1 MAKVKLSKAKTAIII
16 IAAIIFALLVAGG
29 IYCVATDQSPAT
41 AIEAATAHQD
51 KLVGKWQ
58 SQKSP
63 GLSAYVFY
71 DDGTYDSYLSTV
83 NFSGEYTV
91 KGNKITLTNPNT
103 NAQVVYKYKVKG
115 KVLKLTLME
124 DDKEAETNAY
134 DSVDELQMK
143 TLADLIG
150 DSIKDNNALHMDY
163 LAIMAQNS
171 VIAGDWNRAISYYFE
186 LLNEDG
192 VLNADYDESR
202 YTGELEL
209 AAKIIHNICVLYFIG
224 LKSDEFTQIKKKY
237 DYIFKLESQRT
248 KRLVRN
254 NPAFK
259 EGFEEDFN
267 TLCEFT
273 TGILYYDSTHAT
285 DFISGNMMGA
295 ICEDSEKSGKK
306 HPANLSETVKIEDD
320 NIDLFILDNS
330 FAFKGNVITKI
341 LSDFPFDENQNEE
354 TQYAEENTVSTAVP
368 VVENR
373 LLEDDLFSELENL
386 TGLQEVKK
394 EVSSIINLLK
404 LQKIRKEKGLPELPI
419 SRHLVF
425 SGNPGTGKTTVARL
439 LAQIYHELGV
449 LSKGQLIEVDRS
461 GLVGGYV
468 GQTAI
473 KTQEVIQQALGGV
486 LFIDE
491 AYTLA
496 RGNDS
501 NDYGQEAID
510 TILKAMED
518 HRDDLV
524 VIVAGYPNLMERF
537 VNSNPGLKSRF
548 NKYIYFED
556 YTPEELLEIFDSMC
570 KKSGLTA
577 TQDARDLVLKHF
589 EKEYANRNETFAN
602 GREVRNFF
610 EKAVV
615 NQANRLAQE
624 SYIDDED
631 VATLT
636 AEDISKVG

>member
-1 MAKVKLSKAKTAIII
+1 MSRTRNFKPLFPTTGRMTLSVYQDLNNKYESNPQDLKVINNLIDVLQDY
-16 IAAIIFALLVAGG
+16 IF
-29 IYCVATDQSPAT
+29 
-41 AIEAATAHQD
+41 
-51 KLVGKWQ
+51 
-58 SQKSP
+58 
-63 GLSAYVFY
+63 
-71 DDGTYDSYLSTV
+71 
-83 NFSGEYTV
+83 
-91 KGNKITLTNPNT
+91 
-103 NAQVVYKYKVKG
+103 
-115 KVLKLTLME
+115 
-124 DDKEAETNAY
+124 
-134 DSVDELQMK
+134 SVR
-143 TLADLIG
+143 DLIAF
-150 DSIKDNNALHMDY
+150 DDDNEIFENKKQAALKVMDIALSIKDNYALHMDY

-192 VLNADYDESR
+192 VLNADYDES
-202 YTGELEL
+202 YYAGELEL
-209 AAKIIHNICVLYFIG
+209 AAKIVHNICVLYFIG
-224 LKSDEFTQIKKKY
+224 LKSDEFTHIKKKY

-295 ICEDSEKSGKK
+295 ICEDSKKSGKK

>member
-1 MAKVKLSKAKTAIII
+1 MSRTRNFKPLFPTTGRMTLSVYQDLNNKYESNPQDLKVINNLIDVLQDY
-16 IAAIIFALLVAGG
+16 IF
-29 IYCVATDQSPAT
+29 
-41 AIEAATAHQD
+41 
-51 KLVGKWQ
+51 
-58 SQKSP
+58 
-63 GLSAYVFY
+63 
-71 DDGTYDSYLSTV
+71 
-83 NFSGEYTV
+83 
-91 KGNKITLTNPNT
+91 
-103 NAQVVYKYKVKG
+103 
-115 KVLKLTLME
+115 
-124 DDKEAETNAY
+124 
-134 DSVDELQMK
+134 SVR
-143 TLADLIG
+143 DLIAF
-150 DSIKDNNALHMDY
+150 DDDNEIFENKKQAALKVMDMALSIKDNYALHMDY

-192 VLNADYDESR
+192 VLNADYDES
-202 YTGELEL
+202 YYAGELEL
-209 AAKIIHNICVLYFIG
+209 AAKIVHNICVLYFIG
-224 LKSDEFTQIKKKY
+224 LKSDEFTHIKKKY

>member
-1 MAKVKLSKAKTAIII
+1 MSRTRNFKPLFPTTGRMTLSVYQDLNNKYESNPQDLKVINNLIDVLQDY
-16 IAAIIFALLVAGG
+16 IF
-29 IYCVATDQSPAT
+29 
-41 AIEAATAHQD
+41 
-51 KLVGKWQ
+51 
-58 SQKSP
+58 
-63 GLSAYVFY
+63 
-71 DDGTYDSYLSTV
+71 
-83 NFSGEYTV
+83 
-91 KGNKITLTNPNT
+91 
-103 NAQVVYKYKVKG
+103 
-115 KVLKLTLME
+115 
-124 DDKEAETNAY
+124 
-134 DSVDELQMK
+134 SVR
-143 TLADLIG
+143 DLIAF
-150 DSIKDNNALHMDY
+150 DDDNEIFENKKQAALKVMDIALSIKDNYALHMDY

-192 VLNADYDESR
+192 VLNADYDES
-202 YTGELEL
+202 YYAGELEL
-209 AAKIIHNICVLYFIG
+209 AAKIVHNICVLYFIG
-224 LKSDEFTQIKKKY
+224 LKSDEFTHIKKKY

-501 NDYGQEAID
+501 NDYGQEAIE

>member
-1 MAKVKLSKAKTAIII
+1 MSRTRNFKPLFPTTGRMTLSVYQDLDNKYESNPQDLKVINNLIDVLQNY
-16 IAAIIFALLVAGG
+16 IF
-29 IYCVATDQSPAT
+29 
-41 AIEAATAHQD
+41 
-51 KLVGKWQ
+51 
-58 SQKSP
+58 
-63 GLSAYVFY
+63 
-71 DDGTYDSYLSTV
+71 
-83 NFSGEYTV
+83 
-91 KGNKITLTNPNT
+91 
-103 NAQVVYKYKVKG
+103 
-115 KVLKLTLME
+115 
-124 DDKEAETNAY
+124 
-134 DSVDELQMK
+134 SVR
-143 TLADLIG
+143 DLIVF
-150 DSIKDNNALHMDY
+150 DDDDEIFENKKQAALRVMDIALSIKDNYALHMDY

-192 VLNADYDESR
+192 VLNADYDES
-202 YTGELEL
+202 YYAGELEL
-209 AAKIIHNICVLYFIG
+209 AAKIVHNICVLYFIG
-224 LKSDEFTQIKKKY
+224 LKSDEFTHIKKKY

-295 ICEDSEKSGKK
+295 ICEDSEKSGQK

-320 NIDLFILDNS
+320 NIELFILDNS

-341 LSDFPFDENQNEE
+341 LSDFPFGENQNEE

-373 LLEDDLFSELENL
+373 LSEDDLFSKLENL

-439 LAQIYHELGV
+439 LAQIYHELGI

-473 KTQEVIQQALGGV
+473 KTQGVIQQALGGV

-524 VIVAGYPNLMERF
+524 VIVAGYPDLMERF

-577 TQDARDLVLKHF
+577 TETARNLVLKHF
-589 EKEYANRNETFAN
+589 EEEYANRDKTFAN

-610 EKAVV
+610 EKTVV
-615 NQANRLAQE
+615 NQANRLANE
-624 SYIDDED
+624 PYLNNED
-631 VATLT
+631 VSTLT
-636 AEDISKVG
+636 EEDVMVE

>member
-1 MAKVKLSKAKTAIII
+1 MSRTRNFKPLFPTTGRMTLSVYQDLNNKYESNPQDLKVINNLIDVLQDY
-16 IAAIIFALLVAGG
+16 IF
-29 IYCVATDQSPAT
+29 
-41 AIEAATAHQD
+41 
-51 KLVGKWQ
+51 
-58 SQKSP
+58 
-63 GLSAYVFY
+63 
-71 DDGTYDSYLSTV
+71 
-83 NFSGEYTV
+83 
-91 KGNKITLTNPNT
+91 
-103 NAQVVYKYKVKG
+103 
-115 KVLKLTLME
+115 
-124 DDKEAETNAY
+124 
-134 DSVDELQMK
+134 SVR
-143 TLADLIG
+143 DLIAF
-150 DSIKDNNALHMDY
+150 DDDNEIFENKKQAALKVMDIALSIKDNYALHMDY

-192 VLNADYDESR
+192 VLNADYDES
-202 YTGELEL
+202 YYAGELEL
-209 AAKIIHNICVLYFIG
+209 AAKIVHNICVLYFIG
-224 LKSDEFTQIKKKY
+224 LKSDEFTHIKKKY

>member
-1 MAKVKLSKAKTAIII
+1 MSRTRNFKPLFPTTGRMTLSVYQDLNNKYESNPQDLKVINNLIDVLQDY
-16 IAAIIFALLVAGG
+16 IF
-29 IYCVATDQSPAT
+29 
-41 AIEAATAHQD
+41 
-51 KLVGKWQ
+51 
-58 SQKSP
+58 
-63 GLSAYVFY
+63 
-71 DDGTYDSYLSTV
+71 
-83 NFSGEYTV
+83 
-91 KGNKITLTNPNT
+91 
-103 NAQVVYKYKVKG
+103 
-115 KVLKLTLME
+115 
-124 DDKEAETNAY
+124 
-134 DSVDELQMK
+134 SVR
-143 TLADLIG
+143 DLIAF
-150 DSIKDNNALHMDY
+150 DDDNEIFENKKQAALKVMDIALSIKDNYALHMDY

-192 VLNADYDESR
+192 VLNADYDES
-202 YTGELEL
+202 YYAGELEL
-209 AAKIIHNICVLYFIG
+209 AAKIVHNICVLYFIG
-224 LKSDEFTQIKKKY
+224 LKSDEFTHIKKKY

-341 LSDFPFDENQNEE
+341 LSDFPFDENQNGE

>member
-1 MAKVKLSKAKTAIII
+1 MSRTRNFKPLFPTTGRMTLSVYQDLNNKYESNPQDLKVINNLIDVLQDY
-16 IAAIIFALLVAGG
+16 IF
-29 IYCVATDQSPAT
+29 
-41 AIEAATAHQD
+41 
-51 KLVGKWQ
+51 
-58 SQKSP
+58 
-63 GLSAYVFY
+63 
-71 DDGTYDSYLSTV
+71 
-83 NFSGEYTV
+83 
-91 KGNKITLTNPNT
+91 
-103 NAQVVYKYKVKG
+103 
-115 KVLKLTLME
+115 
-124 DDKEAETNAY
+124 
-134 DSVDELQMK
+134 SVR
-143 TLADLIG
+143 DLIAF
-150 DSIKDNNALHMDY
+150 DDDNEIFENKKQAALKVMDIALSIKDNYALHMDY

-192 VLNADYDESR
+192 VLNADYDES
-202 YTGELEL
+202 YYAGELEL
-209 AAKIIHNICVLYFIG
+209 AAKIVHNICVLYFIG
-224 LKSDEFTQIKKKY
+224 LKSDEFTHIKKKY

-295 ICEDSEKSGKK
+295 ICEDSEKSGQK

-341 LSDFPFDENQNEE
+341 LSDFPFNENQNEE

-425 SGNPGTGKTTVARL
+425 SGNPDTGKTTVARL

-473 KTQEVIQQALGGV
+473 KTQGVIQQALGGV

-518 HRDDLV
+518 HRDNLV
-524 VIVAGYPNLMERF
+524 VIVAGYPDLMERF

-577 TQDARDLVLKHF
+577 TQDTRDLVLKHF

-610 EKAVV
+610 EKTVV
-615 NQANRLAQE
+615 NQANRLAIE
-624 SYIDDED
+624 SNIDDED
-631 VATLT
+631 VSTLT
-636 AEDISKVG
+636 AEDVMLTK

>member
-1 MAKVKLSKAKTAIII
+1 MSRTRNFKPLFPTTGRMTLSVYQDLNNKYESNPQDLKVINNLIDVLQDY
-16 IAAIIFALLVAGG
+16 IF
-29 IYCVATDQSPAT
+29 
-41 AIEAATAHQD
+41 
-51 KLVGKWQ
+51 
-58 SQKSP
+58 
-63 GLSAYVFY
+63 
-71 DDGTYDSYLSTV
+71 
-83 NFSGEYTV
+83 
-91 KGNKITLTNPNT
+91 
-103 NAQVVYKYKVKG
+103 
-115 KVLKLTLME
+115 
-124 DDKEAETNAY
+124 
-134 DSVDELQMK
+134 SVR
-143 TLADLIG
+143 DLIAF
-150 DSIKDNNALHMDY
+150 DDDNEIFENKKQAALKVMDIALSIKDNYALHMDY

-192 VLNADYDESR
+192 VLNADYDES
-202 YTGELEL
+202 YYAGELEL
-209 AAKIIHNICVLYFIG
+209 AAKIVHNICVLYFIG
-224 LKSDEFTQIKKKY
+224 LKSDEFTHIKKKY

-394 EVSSIINLLK
+394 EVSSVINLLK

>member
-1 MAKVKLSKAKTAIII
+1 MSRTRNFKPLFPTTGRMTLSVYQDLNNKYESNPQDLKVINNLIDVLQDY
-16 IAAIIFALLVAGG
+16 IF
-29 IYCVATDQSPAT
+29 
-41 AIEAATAHQD
+41 
-51 KLVGKWQ
+51 
-58 SQKSP
+58 
-63 GLSAYVFY
+63 
-71 DDGTYDSYLSTV
+71 
-83 NFSGEYTV
+83 
-91 KGNKITLTNPNT
+91 
-103 NAQVVYKYKVKG
+103 
-115 KVLKLTLME
+115 
-124 DDKEAETNAY
+124 
-134 DSVDELQMK
+134 SVR
-143 TLADLIG
+143 DLIAF
-150 DSIKDNNALHMDY
+150 DDDNEIFENKKQAALKVMDIALSIKDNYALHMDY

-192 VLNADYDESR
+192 VLNADYDES
-202 YTGELEL
+202 YYAGELEL
-209 AAKIIHNICVLYFIG
+209 AAKIVHNICVLYFIG
-224 LKSDEFTQIKKKY
+224 LKSDEFTHIKKKY

-295 ICEDSEKSGKK
+295 ICEDSEKSGQK

-341 LSDFPFDENQNEE
+341 LSDFPFNENQNEE

-473 KTQEVIQQALGGV
+473 KTQGVIQQALGGV

-518 HRDDLV
+518 HRDNLV
-524 VIVAGYPNLMERF
+524 VIVAGYPDLMERF

-577 TQDARDLVLKHF
+577 TQDTRDLVLKHF
-589 EKEYANRNETFAN
+589 EKEYANRNETFVN

-610 EKAVV
+610 EKTVV
-615 NQANRLAQE
+615 NQANRLAIE
-624 SYIDDED
+624 SNIDDED
-631 VATLT
+631 VSTLT
-636 AEDISKVG
+636 AEDVMLTK

>member
-1 MAKVKLSKAKTAIII
+1 MSRTRNFKPLFPTTGRMTLSVYQDLNNKYESNPQDLKVINNLIDVLQDY
-16 IAAIIFALLVAGG
+16 IFSF
-29 IYCVATDQSPAT
+29 I
-41 AIEAATAHQD
+41 
-51 KLVGKWQ
+51 
-58 SQKSP
+58 
-63 GLSAYVFY
+63 
-71 DDGTYDSYLSTV
+71 
-83 NFSGEYTV
+83 
-91 KGNKITLTNPNT
+91 
-103 NAQVVYKYKVKG
+103 
-115 KVLKLTLME
+115 
-124 DDKEAETNAY
+124 
-134 DSVDELQMK
+134 
-143 TLADLIG
+143 DLIAF
-150 DSIKDNNALHMDY
+150 DDDNEIFEYKKQAALKVMDIALSIKDNYALHMDY

-192 VLNADYDESR
+192 VLNADYDES
-202 YTGELEL
+202 YYAGELEL
-209 AAKIIHNICVLYFIG
+209 AAKIVHNICVLYFIG
-224 LKSDEFTQIKKKY
+224 LKSDEFTHIKKKY

>member
-1 MAKVKLSKAKTAIII
+1 MSRTRNFKPLFPTTGRMTLSVYQDLNNKYESNPQDLKVINNLIDVLQDY
-16 IAAIIFALLVAGG
+16 IF
-29 IYCVATDQSPAT
+29 
-41 AIEAATAHQD
+41 
-51 KLVGKWQ
+51 
-58 SQKSP
+58 
-63 GLSAYVFY
+63 
-71 DDGTYDSYLSTV
+71 
-83 NFSGEYTV
+83 
-91 KGNKITLTNPNT
+91 
-103 NAQVVYKYKVKG
+103 
-115 KVLKLTLME
+115 
-124 DDKEAETNAY
+124 
-134 DSVDELQMK
+134 SVR
-143 TLADLIG
+143 DLIAF
-150 DSIKDNNALHMDY
+150 DDDNEIFENKKQAALKVMDIALSIKDNYALHMDY

-192 VLNADYDESR
+192 VLNADYDES
-202 YTGELEL
+202 YYAGELEL
-209 AAKIIHNICVLYFIG
+209 AAKIVHNICVLYFIG
-224 LKSDEFTQIKKKY
+224 LKSDEFTHIKKKY

-354 TQYAEENTVSTAVP
+354 TQYAEEDTVSTAVP

>member
-1 MAKVKLSKAKTAIII
+1 MSRTRNFKPLFPTTGRMTLSVYQDLNNKYESNPQDLKVINNLIDVLQDY
-16 IAAIIFALLVAGG
+16 IF
-29 IYCVATDQSPAT
+29 
-41 AIEAATAHQD
+41 
-51 KLVGKWQ
+51 
-58 SQKSP
+58 
-63 GLSAYVFY
+63 
-71 DDGTYDSYLSTV
+71 
-83 NFSGEYTV
+83 
-91 KGNKITLTNPNT
+91 
-103 NAQVVYKYKVKG
+103 
-115 KVLKLTLME
+115 
-124 DDKEAETNAY
+124 
-134 DSVDELQMK
+134 SVR
-143 TLADLIG
+143 DLIAF
-150 DSIKDNNALHMDY
+150 DDDNEIFENKKQAALKVMDIALSIKDNYALHMDY

-192 VLNADYDESR
+192 VLNADYDES
-202 YTGELEL
+202 YYAGELEL
-209 AAKIIHNICVLYFIG
+209 AAKIVHNICVLYFIG
-224 LKSDEFTQIKKKY
+224 LKSDEFTHIKKKY

-306 HPANLSETVKIEDD
+306 HPANMSETVKIEDD

>member
-1 MAKVKLSKAKTAIII
+1 MSRTRNFKPLFPTTGRMTLSVYQDLNNKYESNPQDLKVINNLIDVLQDY
-16 IAAIIFALLVAGG
+16 IF
-29 IYCVATDQSPAT
+29 
-41 AIEAATAHQD
+41 
-51 KLVGKWQ
+51 
-58 SQKSP
+58 
-63 GLSAYVFY
+63 
-71 DDGTYDSYLSTV
+71 
-83 NFSGEYTV
+83 
-91 KGNKITLTNPNT
+91 
-103 NAQVVYKYKVKG
+103 
-115 KVLKLTLME
+115 
-124 DDKEAETNAY
+124 
-134 DSVDELQMK
+134 SVR
-143 TLADLIG
+143 DLIAF
-150 DSIKDNNALHMDY
+150 DDDNEIFENKKQAALKVMDIALSIKDNYALHMDY

-192 VLNADYDESR
+192 VLNADYDES
-202 YTGELEL
+202 YYAGELEL
-209 AAKIIHNICVLYFIG
+209 AAKIVHNICVLYFIG
-224 LKSDEFTQIKKKY
+224 LKSDEFTHIKKKY

-556 YTPEELLEIFDSMC
+556 YMPEELLEIFDSMC

>member
-1 MAKVKLSKAKTAIII
+1 MSKTRNFKPLFPTTGRMTLSVYQDLNNKYESNPQDLKVINNLIDVLQDY
-16 IAAIIFALLVAGG
+16 IF
-29 IYCVATDQSPAT
+29 
-41 AIEAATAHQD
+41 
-51 KLVGKWQ
+51 
-58 SQKSP
+58 
-63 GLSAYVFY
+63 
-71 DDGTYDSYLSTV
+71 
-83 NFSGEYTV
+83 
-91 KGNKITLTNPNT
+91 
-103 NAQVVYKYKVKG
+103 
-115 KVLKLTLME
+115 
-124 DDKEAETNAY
+124 
-134 DSVDELQMK
+134 SVR
-143 TLADLIG
+143 DLIAF
-150 DSIKDNNALHMDY
+150 DDDNEIFENKKQAALKVMDIALSIKDNYALHMDY

-192 VLNADYDESR
+192 VLNADYDES
-202 YTGELEL
+202 YYAGELEL
-209 AAKIIHNICVLYFIG
+209 AAKIVHNICVLYFIG
-224 LKSDEFTQIKKKY
+224 LKSDEFTHIKKKY

-259 EGFEEDFN
+259 EGFEENFN

-295 ICEDSEKSGKK
+295 ICEDSEKSGQK

-341 LSDFPFDENQNEE
+341 LSDFPFNENQNEE

-473 KTQEVIQQALGGV
+473 KTQGVIQQALGGV

-524 VIVAGYPNLMERF
+524 VIVAGYPDLMERF

-570 KKSGLTA
+570 KKSGLIA
-577 TQDARDLVLKHF
+577 TKNARDLVLKHF
-589 EKEYANRNETFAN
+589 EEEYANRDKTFAN

-610 EKAVV
+610 EKTVV

>member
-1 MAKVKLSKAKTAIII
+1 MSRTRNFKPLFPTTGRMTLSVYQDLNNKYESNPQDLKVINNLIDVLQDY
-16 IAAIIFALLVAGG
+16 IF
-29 IYCVATDQSPAT
+29 
-41 AIEAATAHQD
+41 
-51 KLVGKWQ
+51 
-58 SQKSP
+58 
-63 GLSAYVFY
+63 
-71 DDGTYDSYLSTV
+71 
-83 NFSGEYTV
+83 
-91 KGNKITLTNPNT
+91 
-103 NAQVVYKYKVKG
+103 
-115 KVLKLTLME
+115 
-124 DDKEAETNAY
+124 
-134 DSVDELQMK
+134 SVR
-143 TLADLIG
+143 DLIAF
-150 DSIKDNNALHMDY
+150 DDDNEIFENKKQAALKVMDIALSIKDNYALHMDY

-192 VLNADYDESR
+192 VLNADYDES
-202 YTGELEL
+202 YYAGELEL
-209 AAKIIHNICVLYFIG
+209 AAKIVHNICVLYFIG
-224 LKSDEFTQIKKKY
+224 LKSDEFTHIKKKY
-237 DYIFKLESQRT
+237 DYIFKFESQRT

-259 EGFEEDFN
+259 EGFEENFN

-295 ICEDSEKSGKK
+295 ICEDSEKSGQK

-341 LSDFPFDENQNEE
+341 LSDFPFNENQNEE

-473 KTQEVIQQALGGV
+473 KTQGVIQQALGGV

-524 VIVAGYPNLMERF
+524 VIVAGYPDLMERF

-570 KKSGLTA
+570 KKSGLIA
-577 TQDARDLVLKHF
+577 TKNARDLVLKHF
-589 EKEYANRNETFAN
+589 EEEYANRDKTFAN

-610 EKAVV
+610 EKTVV

>member
-1 MAKVKLSKAKTAIII
+1 MSRTRNFKPLFPTTGRMTLSVYQDLNNKYESNPQDLKVINNIIDVLQDY
-16 IAAIIFALLVAGG
+16 IF
-29 IYCVATDQSPAT
+29 
-41 AIEAATAHQD
+41 
-51 KLVGKWQ
+51 
-58 SQKSP
+58 
-63 GLSAYVFY
+63 
-71 DDGTYDSYLSTV
+71 
-83 NFSGEYTV
+83 
-91 KGNKITLTNPNT
+91 
-103 NAQVVYKYKVKG
+103 
-115 KVLKLTLME
+115 
-124 DDKEAETNAY
+124 
-134 DSVDELQMK
+134 SVR
-143 TLADLIG
+143 DLIAF
-150 DSIKDNNALHMDY
+150 DDDNEIFENKKQAALKVMDIALSIKDNYALHMDY

-192 VLNADYDESR
+192 VLNADYDES
-202 YTGELEL
+202 YYAGELEL
-209 AAKIIHNICVLYFIG
+209 AAKIVHNICVLYFIG
-224 LKSDEFTQIKKKY
+224 LKSDEFTHIKKKY

-295 ICEDSEKSGKK
+295 ICEDSEKSGQK

-354 TQYAEENTVSTAVP
+354 TQYAEENTVSTVVP

-473 KTQEVIQQALGGV
+473 KTQGVIQQALGGV

-524 VIVAGYPNLMERF
+524 VIVAGYPDLMERF

-570 KKSGLTA
+570 KKSGLIA
-577 TQDARDLVLKHF
+577 TENARDLVLKHF
-589 EKEYANRNETFAN
+589 EEKCANRNETFAN

>member
-1 MAKVKLSKAKTAIII
+1 MSKTRNFKPLFPTTGRMTLSVYQDLNNKYESNPQDLKVINNLIDVLQDY
-16 IAAIIFALLVAGG
+16 IF
-29 IYCVATDQSPAT
+29 
-41 AIEAATAHQD
+41 
-51 KLVGKWQ
+51 
-58 SQKSP
+58 
-63 GLSAYVFY
+63 
-71 DDGTYDSYLSTV
+71 
-83 NFSGEYTV
+83 
-91 KGNKITLTNPNT
+91 
-103 NAQVVYKYKVKG
+103 
-115 KVLKLTLME
+115 
-124 DDKEAETNAY
+124 
-134 DSVDELQMK
+134 SVR
-143 TLADLIG
+143 DLIAF
-150 DSIKDNNALHMDY
+150 DDDNEIFENKKQAALKVMDIALSIKDNYALHMDY

-192 VLNADYDESR
+192 VLNADYDES
-202 YTGELEL
+202 YYAGELEL
-209 AAKIIHNICVLYFIG
+209 AAKIVHNIFVLYFIG
-224 LKSDEFTQIKKKY
+224 LKSDEFTHIKKKY

-295 ICEDSEKSGKK
+295 ICEDSEKSGQK

-354 TQYAEENTVSTAVP
+354 TQYAEENTVSTVVP

-473 KTQEVIQQALGGV
+473 KTQGVIQQALGGV

-524 VIVAGYPNLMERF
+524 VIVAGYPDLMERF

-570 KKSGLTA
+570 KKSGLIA
-577 TQDARDLVLKHF
+577 TENARDLVLKHF
-589 EKEYANRNETFAN
+589 EEKYANRNETFAN

>member
-1 MAKVKLSKAKTAIII
+1 MSRTRNFKPLFPTTGRMTLSVYQDLNNKYESNPQDLKVINNLIDVLQDY
-16 IAAIIFALLVAGG
+16 IF
-29 IYCVATDQSPAT
+29 
-41 AIEAATAHQD
+41 
-51 KLVGKWQ
+51 
-58 SQKSP
+58 
-63 GLSAYVFY
+63 
-71 DDGTYDSYLSTV
+71 
-83 NFSGEYTV
+83 
-91 KGNKITLTNPNT
+91 
-103 NAQVVYKYKVKG
+103 
-115 KVLKLTLME
+115 
-124 DDKEAETNAY
+124 
-134 DSVDELQMK
+134 SVR
-143 TLADLIG
+143 DLIAV
-150 DSIKDNNALHMDY
+150 DDDNEIFENKKQAALKVMDIALSIKDNYALHMDY

-192 VLNADYDESR
+192 VLNADYDES
-202 YTGELEL
+202 YYAGELEL
-209 AAKIIHNICVLYFIG
+209 AAKIVHNICVLYFIG
-224 LKSDEFTQIKKKY
+224 LKSDEFTHIKKKY

>member
-1 MAKVKLSKAKTAIII
+1 MPYISDYKPLFPETGLFERSITTSVYKNILQNYEDNSEDLQYIEDIIEI
-16 IAAIIFALLVAGG
+16 LQYYIFEGKNEIVDEDEYSDDEIFSNKKQAALLVMN
-29 IYCVATDQSPAT
+29 IVT
-41 AIEAATAHQD
+41 A
-51 KLVGKWQ
+51 
-58 SQKSP
+58 
-63 GLSAYVFY
+63 
-71 DDGTYDSYLSTV
+71 
-83 NFSGEYTV
+83 
-91 KGNKITLTNPNT
+91 
-103 NAQVVYKYKVKG
+103 
-115 KVLKLTLME
+115 
-124 DDKEAETNAY
+124 
-134 DSVDELQMK
+134 
-143 TLADLIG
+143 
-150 DSIKDNNALHMDY
+150 SIKNNDILYMDY

-171 VIAGDWNRAISYYFE
+171 VIVGDWNRAISYYFE

-192 VLNADYDESR
+192 VLNADYDESY

-209 AAKIIHNICVLYFIG
+209 AAKIIHNICVLYFVG
-224 LKSDEFTQIKKKY
+224 LKSDEFSHIKQKY
-237 DYIFKLESQRT
+237 NYIFKLESEWT
-248 KRLVRN
+248 KKLIRS
-254 NPAFK
+254 NPNLK
-259 EGFEEDFN
+259 ESFEKNYN
-267 TLCEFT
+267 TLYDFT
-273 TGILYYDSTHAT
+273 NGILYYDS
-285 DFISGNMMGA
+285 DYESSLINSPSFMKA
-295 ICEDSEKSGKK
+295 ICLDAEKSRQK
-306 HPANLSETVKIEDD
+306 HIPNLEAEILIVNDD
-320 NIDLFILDNS
+320 DDIYLLDPS
-330 FAFKGNVITKI
+330 IPFDMEVVTKI
-341 LSDFPFDENQNEE
+341 LTDSLFGHDQAD
-354 TQYAEENTVSTAVP
+354 ENTVVAEDVDQTMLPIDKKCDSTDS
-368 VVENR
+368 
-373 LLEDDLFSELENL
+373 LLSELENL

-404 LQKIRKEKGLPELPI
+404 LQKIRKEKGLPELPV

-439 LAQIYHELGV
+439 LAQIYHELGI

-473 KTQEVIQQALGGV
+473 KTQGVIQQALGGV

-524 VIVAGYPNLMERF
+524 VIVAGYPDLMERF

-570 KKSGLTA
+570 KKCGLTA

-615 NQANRLAQE
+615 NQANRLALE
-624 SYIDDED
+624 LNINDED
-631 VATLT
+631 VSTLT
-636 AEDISKVG
+636 AEDVK

>member
-1 MAKVKLSKAKTAIII
+1 MSRTRNFKPLFPTTGRMTLSVYQDLNNKYESNPQDLKVINNLIDVLQDY
-16 IAAIIFALLVAGG
+16 IF
-29 IYCVATDQSPAT
+29 
-41 AIEAATAHQD
+41 
-51 KLVGKWQ
+51 
-58 SQKSP
+58 
-63 GLSAYVFY
+63 
-71 DDGTYDSYLSTV
+71 
-83 NFSGEYTV
+83 
-91 KGNKITLTNPNT
+91 
-103 NAQVVYKYKVKG
+103 
-115 KVLKLTLME
+115 
-124 DDKEAETNAY
+124 
-134 DSVDELQMK
+134 SVR
-143 TLADLIG
+143 DLIAF
-150 DSIKDNNALHMDY
+150 DDDNEIFENKKQAALKVMDIALSIKDNYALHMDY

-192 VLNADYDESR
+192 VLNADYDES
-202 YTGELEL
+202 YYAGELEL
-209 AAKIIHNICVLYFIG
+209 AAKIVHNICVLYFIG
-224 LKSDEFTQIKKKY
+224 LKSDEFTHIKKKY

-259 EGFEEDFN
+259 EGFEENFN

-295 ICEDSEKSGKK
+295 ICEDSEKSGQK

-341 LSDFPFDENQNEE
+341 LSDFPFNENQNEE

-473 KTQEVIQQALGGV
+473 KTQGVIQQALGGV

-524 VIVAGYPNLMERF
+524 VIVAGYPDLMERF

-570 KKSGLTA
+570 KKSGLIA
-577 TQDARDLVLKHF
+577 TKNARDLVLKHF
-589 EKEYANRNETFAN
+589 EEEYANRDKTFAN

-610 EKAVV
+610 EKTVV

>member
-1 MAKVKLSKAKTAIII
+1 MSRTRNFKPLFPTTGRMTLSVYQDLNNKYESNPQDLKVINNLIDVLQDY
-16 IAAIIFALLVAGG
+16 IF
-29 IYCVATDQSPAT
+29 
-41 AIEAATAHQD
+41 
-51 KLVGKWQ
+51 
-58 SQKSP
+58 
-63 GLSAYVFY
+63 
-71 DDGTYDSYLSTV
+71 
-83 NFSGEYTV
+83 
-91 KGNKITLTNPNT
+91 
-103 NAQVVYKYKVKG
+103 
-115 KVLKLTLME
+115 
-124 DDKEAETNAY
+124 
-134 DSVDELQMK
+134 SVR
-143 TLADLIG
+143 DLIAF
-150 DSIKDNNALHMDY
+150 DDDNEIFENKKQAALKVMDIALSIKDNYALHMDY

-192 VLNADYDESR
+192 VLNADYDES
-202 YTGELEL
+202 YYAGELEL
-209 AAKIIHNICVLYFIG
+209 AAKIVHNICVLYFIG
-224 LKSDEFTQIKKKY
+224 LKSDEFTHIKKKY

-524 VIVAGYPNLMERF
+524 VIVAGYPDLMERF

-570 KKSGLTA
+570 KKSGLIA
-577 TQDARDLVLKHF
+577 MENARDLVLKHF
-589 EKEYANRNETFAN
+589 EEKYANRNETFAN

>member
-1 MAKVKLSKAKTAIII
+1 MSRTKNFRPLFPVNEGTTHRTTLPVYQDLSRKYESNPQSLKAINDVVDVLQYYIFSIRDLAEVGTDEEIFENKKQ
-16 IAAIIFALLVAGG
+16 AALRVMDVA
-29 IYCVATDQSPAT
+29 
-41 AIEAATAHQD
+41 
-51 KLVGKWQ
+51 
-58 SQKSP
+58 
-63 GLSAYVFY
+63 
-71 DDGTYDSYLSTV
+71 
-83 NFSGEYTV
+83 
-91 KGNKITLTNPNT
+91 
-103 NAQVVYKYKVKG
+103 
-115 KVLKLTLME
+115 
-124 DDKEAETNAY
+124 
-134 DSVDELQMK
+134 
-143 TLADLIG
+143 
-150 DSIKDNNALHMDY
+150 DSIRDNSALYMDY

-171 VIAGDWNRAISYYFE
+171 VIVGDWNQAISYYCKM
-186 LLNEDG
+186 LDEDG
-192 VLNADYDESR
+192 VLNADYNKS
-202 YTGELEL
+202 YYAGELEL
-209 AAKIIHNICVLYFIG
+209 AAKIVHNICVLYFVG
-224 LKSDEFTQIKKKY
+224 LKSDEFIRIKRQY
-237 DYIFKLESQRT
+237 DYIFNLESQRT
-248 KRLVRN
+248 KRLIRN
-254 NPAFK
+254 NPNLK
-259 EGFEEDFN
+259 EGFEDDLNILCDF
-267 TLCEFT
+267 TE
-273 TGILYYDSTHAT
+273 GILYYDSTHST

-295 ICEDSEKSGKK
+295 ICSDSERSGKK
-306 HPANLSETVKIEDD
+306 HMVDLSQTVRIVDDGVDLYVLET
-320 NIDLFILDNS
+320 F
-330 FAFKGNVITKI
+330 FALKDAVITRI
-341 LSDFPFDENQNEE
+341 LAEFPFNDCQND
-354 TQYAEENTVSTAVP
+354 TSDLIENTKQSNVLDVSSSLVSAD
-368 VVENR
+368 N
-373 LLEDDLFSELENL
+373 LLGELENL
-386 TGLQEVKK
+386 TGLREVKK

-404 LQKIRKEKGLPELPI
+404 IQKLRKEKGLPELPI

-439 LAQIYHELGV
+439 LAQIYHELGI

-473 KTQEVIQQALGGV
+473 KTQGVIQQALGGV

-537 VNSNPGLKSRF
+537 VKSNPGLKSRF

-589 EKEYANRNETFAN
+589 EKEYANRNDTFAN

>member
-1 MAKVKLSKAKTAIII
+1 MKAICLDAEK
-16 IAAIIFALLVAGG
+16 
-29 IYCVATDQSPAT
+29 SR
-41 AIEAATAHQD
+41 
-51 KLVGKWQ
+51 
-58 SQKSP
+58 QKH
-63 GLSAYVFY
+63 
-71 DDGTYDSYLSTV
+71 
-83 NFSGEYTV
+83 
-91 KGNKITLTNPNT
+91 IPN
-103 NAQVVYKYKVKG
+103 
-115 KVLKLTLME
+115 L
-124 DDKEAETNAY
+124 EAEI
-134 DSVDELQMK
+134 
-143 TLADLIG
+143 LIVN
-150 DSIKDNNALHMDY
+150 DDDDIYLLDPSIPFDME
-163 LAIMAQNS
+163 
-171 VIAGDWNRAISYYFE
+171 V
-186 LLNEDG
+186 
-192 VLNADYDESR
+192 V
-202 YTGELEL
+202 
-209 AAKIIHNICVLYFIG
+209 
-224 LKSDEFTQIKKKY
+224 
-237 DYIFKLESQRT
+237 
-248 KRLVRN
+248 
-254 NPAFK
+254 
-259 EGFEEDFN
+259 
-267 TLCEFT
+267 
-273 TGILYYDSTHAT
+273 
-285 DFISGNMMGA
+285 
-295 ICEDSEKSGKK
+295 
-306 HPANLSETVKIEDD
+306 
-320 NIDLFILDNS
+320 
-330 FAFKGNVITKI
+330 TKI
-341 LSDFPFDENQNEE
+341 LTDSLFGHDQAD
-354 TQYAEENTVSTAVP
+354 ENTVVAEDVDQTMLPIDKKCDSTDS
-368 VVENR
+368 
-373 LLEDDLFSELENL
+373 LLSELENL

-404 LQKIRKEKGLPELPI
+404 LQKIRKEKGLPELPV

-439 LAQIYHELGV
+439 LAQIYHELGI

-473 KTQEVIQQALGGV
+473 KTQGVIQQALGGV

-524 VIVAGYPNLMERF
+524 VIVAGYPDLMERF

-577 TQDARDLVLKHF
+577 TKDTRDLVLKHF
-589 EKEYANRNETFAN
+589 EEEYTNRDETFAN

>member
-1 MAKVKLSKAKTAIII
+1 MSRTRNFKPLFPTTGRMTLSVYQDLNNKYESNPQDLKVINNLIDVLQDY
-16 IAAIIFALLVAGG
+16 IF
-29 IYCVATDQSPAT
+29 
-41 AIEAATAHQD
+41 
-51 KLVGKWQ
+51 
-58 SQKSP
+58 
-63 GLSAYVFY
+63 
-71 DDGTYDSYLSTV
+71 
-83 NFSGEYTV
+83 
-91 KGNKITLTNPNT
+91 
-103 NAQVVYKYKVKG
+103 
-115 KVLKLTLME
+115 
-124 DDKEAETNAY
+124 
-134 DSVDELQMK
+134 SVR
-143 TLADLIG
+143 DLIAF
-150 DSIKDNNALHMDY
+150 DDDNEIFENKKQAALKVMDIALSIKDNYALHMDY

-192 VLNADYDESR
+192 VLNADYDES
-202 YTGELEL
+202 YYAGELEL
-209 AAKIIHNICVLYFIG
+209 AAKIVHNICVLYFIG
-224 LKSDEFTQIKKKY
+224 LKSDEFTHIKKKY

-295 ICEDSEKSGKK
+295 ICEDSEKSGQK

-354 TQYAEENTVSTAVP
+354 TQYAEENTVSTVVP

-473 KTQEVIQQALGGV
+473 KTQGVIQQALGGV

-524 VIVAGYPNLMERF
+524 VIVAGYPDLMERF

-570 KKSGLTA
+570 KKSGLIA
-577 TQDARDLVLKHF
+577 TENARDLVLKHF
-589 EKEYANRNETFAN
+589 EEKYANRNETFAN

>member
-1 MAKVKLSKAKTAIII
+1 MSRTRNFKPLFPTTGRMTLSVYQDLNNKYESNPQDLKVINNLIDVLQDY
-16 IAAIIFALLVAGG
+16 IF
-29 IYCVATDQSPAT
+29 
-41 AIEAATAHQD
+41 
-51 KLVGKWQ
+51 
-58 SQKSP
+58 
-63 GLSAYVFY
+63 
-71 DDGTYDSYLSTV
+71 
-83 NFSGEYTV
+83 
-91 KGNKITLTNPNT
+91 
-103 NAQVVYKYKVKG
+103 
-115 KVLKLTLME
+115 
-124 DDKEAETNAY
+124 
-134 DSVDELQMK
+134 SVR
-143 TLADLIG
+143 DLIAF
-150 DSIKDNNALHMDY
+150 DDDNEIFENKKQAALKVMDIALSIKDNYALHMDY

-192 VLNADYDESR
+192 VLNADYDES
-202 YTGELEL
+202 YYAGELEL
-209 AAKIIHNICVLYFIG
+209 AAKIVHNICVLYFIG
-224 LKSDEFTQIKKKY
+224 LKSDEFTHIKKKY

-615 NQANRLAQE
+615 NQANRLALE
-624 SYIDDED
+624 LNINDED
-631 VATLT
+631 VSTLT
-636 AEDISKVG
+636 TEDVK

>member
-1 MAKVKLSKAKTAIII
+1 MSRTRNFKPLFPTTGRMTLSVYQDLNNKYESNPQDLKVINNLIDVLQDY
-16 IAAIIFALLVAGG
+16 IF
-29 IYCVATDQSPAT
+29 
-41 AIEAATAHQD
+41 
-51 KLVGKWQ
+51 
-58 SQKSP
+58 
-63 GLSAYVFY
+63 
-71 DDGTYDSYLSTV
+71 
-83 NFSGEYTV
+83 
-91 KGNKITLTNPNT
+91 
-103 NAQVVYKYKVKG
+103 
-115 KVLKLTLME
+115 
-124 DDKEAETNAY
+124 
-134 DSVDELQMK
+134 SVR
-143 TLADLIG
+143 DLIAF
-150 DSIKDNNALHMDY
+150 DDDNEIFENKKQAALKVMDIALSIKDNYALHMDY

-192 VLNADYDESR
+192 VLNADYDES
-202 YTGELEL
+202 YYAGELEL
-209 AAKIIHNICVLYFIG
+209 AAKIVHNICVLYFIG
-224 LKSDEFTQIKKKY
+224 LKSDEFTHIKKKY

-306 HPANLSETVKIEDD
+306 HPANLSETVKIEGD
-320 NIDLFILDNS
+320 NIDLFILNNS

-524 VIVAGYPNLMERF
+524 VIVAGCPNLMERF

>member
-1 MAKVKLSKAKTAIII
+1 MSRTRNFKPLFPTTGRMTLSVYQDLNNKYESNPQDLKVINNLIDVLQDY
-16 IAAIIFALLVAGG
+16 IF
-29 IYCVATDQSPAT
+29 
-41 AIEAATAHQD
+41 
-51 KLVGKWQ
+51 
-58 SQKSP
+58 
-63 GLSAYVFY
+63 
-71 DDGTYDSYLSTV
+71 
-83 NFSGEYTV
+83 
-91 KGNKITLTNPNT
+91 
-103 NAQVVYKYKVKG
+103 
-115 KVLKLTLME
+115 
-124 DDKEAETNAY
+124 
-134 DSVDELQMK
+134 SVR
-143 TLADLIG
+143 DLIAF
-150 DSIKDNNALHMDY
+150 DDDNEIFENKKQAALKVMDIALSIKDNYALHMDY

-192 VLNADYDESR
+192 VLNADYDES
-202 YTGELEL
+202 YYAGELEL
-209 AAKIIHNICVLYFIG
+209 AAKIVHNICVLYFIG
-224 LKSDEFTQIKKKY
+224 LKSDEFTHIKKKY

-486 LFIDE
+486 LFIVE

>member
-1 MAKVKLSKAKTAIII
+1 MSRTRNFKPLFPTTGRMTLSVYQDLNNKYESNPQDLKVINNLIDVLQDY
-16 IAAIIFALLVAGG
+16 IF
-29 IYCVATDQSPAT
+29 
-41 AIEAATAHQD
+41 
-51 KLVGKWQ
+51 
-58 SQKSP
+58 
-63 GLSAYVFY
+63 
-71 DDGTYDSYLSTV
+71 
-83 NFSGEYTV
+83 
-91 KGNKITLTNPNT
+91 
-103 NAQVVYKYKVKG
+103 
-115 KVLKLTLME
+115 
-124 DDKEAETNAY
+124 
-134 DSVDELQMK
+134 SVR
-143 TLADLIG
+143 DLIAF
-150 DSIKDNNALHMDY
+150 DDDNEIFENKKQAALKVMDIALSIKDNYALHMDY

-192 VLNADYDESR
+192 VLNADYDES
-202 YTGELEL
+202 YYAGELEL
-209 AAKIIHNICVLYFIG
+209 AAKIVHNICVLYFIG
-224 LKSDEFTQIKKKY
+224 LKSDEFTHIKKKY

-259 EGFEEDFN
+259 EGFEENFN

-295 ICEDSEKSGKK
+295 ICEDSEKSGQK

-341 LSDFPFDENQNEE
+341 LSDFPFNENQNEE

-425 SGNPGTGKTTVARL
+425 SGNPGTGKTTVVRL

-473 KTQEVIQQALGGV
+473 KTQGVIQQALGGV

-524 VIVAGYPNLMERF
+524 VIVAGYPDLMERF

-570 KKSGLTA
+570 KKSGLIA
-577 TQDARDLVLKHF
+577 TKNARDLVLKHF
-589 EKEYANRNETFAN
+589 EEEYANRDKTFAN

-610 EKAVV
+610 EKTVV

>member
-1 MAKVKLSKAKTAIII
+1 MSKTRNFKPLFPTTGRMTLSVYQDLNNKYESNPQDLKVTNNLIDVLQDY
-16 IAAIIFALLVAGG
+16 IF
-29 IYCVATDQSPAT
+29 
-41 AIEAATAHQD
+41 
-51 KLVGKWQ
+51 
-58 SQKSP
+58 
-63 GLSAYVFY
+63 
-71 DDGTYDSYLSTV
+71 
-83 NFSGEYTV
+83 
-91 KGNKITLTNPNT
+91 
-103 NAQVVYKYKVKG
+103 
-115 KVLKLTLME
+115 
-124 DDKEAETNAY
+124 
-134 DSVDELQMK
+134 SVR
-143 TLADLIG
+143 DLIAF
-150 DSIKDNNALHMDY
+150 DDDNEIFENKKQAALKVMDIALSIKDNYALHMDY

-192 VLNADYDESR
+192 VLNADYDES
-202 YTGELEL
+202 YYAGELEL
-209 AAKIIHNICVLYFIG
+209 AAKIVHNICVLYFIG
-224 LKSDEFTQIKKKY
+224 LKSDEFTHIKKKY

-295 ICEDSEKSGKK
+295 ICEDSEKSGQK

-354 TQYAEENTVSTAVP
+354 TQYAEENTVSTVVP

-473 KTQEVIQQALGGV
+473 KTQGVIQQALGGV

-524 VIVAGYPNLMERF
+524 VIVAGYPDLMERF

-570 KKSGLTA
+570 KKSGLIA
-577 TQDARDLVLKHF
+577 TENARDLVLKHF
-589 EKEYANRNETFAN
+589 EEKYANRNETFAN

>member
-1 MAKVKLSKAKTAIII
+1 MSRTRNFKPLFPTTGRMTLSVYQDLNNKYESNPQDLKVINNLIGVLQDY
-16 IAAIIFALLVAGG
+16 IF
-29 IYCVATDQSPAT
+29 
-41 AIEAATAHQD
+41 
-51 KLVGKWQ
+51 
-58 SQKSP
+58 
-63 GLSAYVFY
+63 
-71 DDGTYDSYLSTV
+71 
-83 NFSGEYTV
+83 
-91 KGNKITLTNPNT
+91 
-103 NAQVVYKYKVKG
+103 
-115 KVLKLTLME
+115 
-124 DDKEAETNAY
+124 
-134 DSVDELQMK
+134 SVR
-143 TLADLIG
+143 DLIAF
-150 DSIKDNNALHMDY
+150 DDDNEIFENKKQAALKVMDIALSIKDNYALHMDY

-192 VLNADYDESR
+192 VLNADYDES
-202 YTGELEL
+202 YYAGELEL
-209 AAKIIHNICVLYFIG
+209 AAKIVHNICVLYFIG
-224 LKSDEFTQIKKKY
+224 LKSDEFTHIKKKY

-259 EGFEEDFN
+259 EGFEENFN

-295 ICEDSEKSGKK
+295 ICEDSEKSGQK

-341 LSDFPFDENQNEE
+341 LSDFPFNENQNEE

-473 KTQEVIQQALGGV
+473 KTQGVIQQALGGV

-524 VIVAGYPNLMERF
+524 VIVAGYPDLMERF

-570 KKSGLTA
+570 KKSGLIA
-577 TQDARDLVLKHF
+577 TKNARDLVLKHF
-589 EKEYANRNETFAN
+589 EEEYANRDKTFAN

-610 EKAVV
+610 EKTVV

>member
-1 MAKVKLSKAKTAIII
+1 MSRTRNFKPLFPTTGRMTLSVYQDLNNKYESNPQDLKVINNLIDVLQDYIFSVRDL
-16 IAAIIFALLVAGG
+16 IAF
-29 IYCVATDQSPAT
+29 
-41 AIEAATAHQD
+41 
-51 KLVGKWQ
+51 
-58 SQKSP
+58 
-63 GLSAYVFY
+63 
-71 DDGTYDSYLSTV
+71 DDD
-83 NFSGEYTV
+83 
-91 KGNKITLTNPNT
+91 NKIFENKKQAAL
-103 NAQVVYKYKVKG
+103 KVMDIA
-115 KVLKLTLME
+115 L
-124 DDKEAETNAY
+124 
-134 DSVDELQMK
+134 
-143 TLADLIG
+143 
-150 DSIKDNNALHMDY
+150 SIKDNYALHMDY

-192 VLNADYDESR
+192 VLNADYDES
-202 YTGELEL
+202 YYAGELEL
-209 AAKIIHNICVLYFIG
+209 AAKIVHNICVLYFIG
-224 LKSDEFTQIKKKY
+224 LKSDEFTHIKKKY

>member
-1 MAKVKLSKAKTAIII
+1 MSRTRNFKPLFPTTGRMTLSVYQDLNNKYESNPQDLKVINNLIDVLQDY
-16 IAAIIFALLVAGG
+16 IF
-29 IYCVATDQSPAT
+29 
-41 AIEAATAHQD
+41 
-51 KLVGKWQ
+51 
-58 SQKSP
+58 
-63 GLSAYVFY
+63 
-71 DDGTYDSYLSTV
+71 
-83 NFSGEYTV
+83 
-91 KGNKITLTNPNT
+91 
-103 NAQVVYKYKVKG
+103 
-115 KVLKLTLME
+115 
-124 DDKEAETNAY
+124 
-134 DSVDELQMK
+134 SVR
-143 TLADLIG
+143 DLIAF
-150 DSIKDNNALHMDY
+150 DDDNEIFENKKQAALKVMDIALSIKDNYALHMDY

-192 VLNADYDESR
+192 VLNANYDES
-202 YTGELEL
+202 YYAGELEL
-209 AAKIIHNICVLYFIG
+209 AAKIVHNICVLYFIG
-224 LKSDEFTQIKKKY
+224 LKSDEFTHIKKKY

>member
-1 MAKVKLSKAKTAIII
+1 MSRTRNFKPLFPTTERMTLSVYQDLNNKYESNPQDLKVINNLIDVLQDY
-16 IAAIIFALLVAGG
+16 IF
-29 IYCVATDQSPAT
+29 
-41 AIEAATAHQD
+41 
-51 KLVGKWQ
+51 
-58 SQKSP
+58 
-63 GLSAYVFY
+63 
-71 DDGTYDSYLSTV
+71 
-83 NFSGEYTV
+83 
-91 KGNKITLTNPNT
+91 
-103 NAQVVYKYKVKG
+103 
-115 KVLKLTLME
+115 
-124 DDKEAETNAY
+124 
-134 DSVDELQMK
+134 SVR
-143 TLADLIG
+143 DLIAF
-150 DSIKDNNALHMDY
+150 DDDNEIFENKKQAALKVMDIALSIKDNYALHMDY

-192 VLNADYDESR
+192 VLNADYDES
-202 YTGELEL
+202 YYAGELEL
-209 AAKIIHNICVLYFIG
+209 AAKIVHNICVLYFIG
-224 LKSDEFTQIKKKY
+224 LKSDEFTHIKKKY

-259 EGFEEDFN
+259 EGFEENFN

-295 ICEDSEKSGKK
+295 ICEDSEKSGQK

-341 LSDFPFDENQNEE
+341 LSDFPFNENQNEE

-473 KTQEVIQQALGGV
+473 KTQGVIQQALGGV

-524 VIVAGYPNLMERF
+524 VIVAGYPDLMERF

-570 KKSGLTA
+570 KKSGLIA
-577 TQDARDLVLKHF
+577 TKNARDLVLKHF
-589 EKEYANRNETFAN
+589 EEEYANRDKTFAN

-610 EKAVV
+610 EKTVV

>member
-1 MAKVKLSKAKTAIII
+1 MSRTRNFEPLFPTTGRMTLSVYQDLNNKYESNPQDLKVINNLIDVLQDY
-16 IAAIIFALLVAGG
+16 IF
-29 IYCVATDQSPAT
+29 
-41 AIEAATAHQD
+41 
-51 KLVGKWQ
+51 
-58 SQKSP
+58 
-63 GLSAYVFY
+63 
-71 DDGTYDSYLSTV
+71 
-83 NFSGEYTV
+83 
-91 KGNKITLTNPNT
+91 
-103 NAQVVYKYKVKG
+103 
-115 KVLKLTLME
+115 
-124 DDKEAETNAY
+124 
-134 DSVDELQMK
+134 SVR
-143 TLADLIG
+143 DLIAF
-150 DSIKDNNALHMDY
+150 DDDNEIFENKKQAALKVMDIALSIKDNYALHMDY

-192 VLNADYDESR
+192 VLNADYDES
-202 YTGELEL
+202 YYAGELEL
-209 AAKIIHNICVLYFIG
+209 AAKIVHNICVLYFIG
-224 LKSDEFTQIKKKY
+224 LKSDEFTHIKKKY